1 MRRGVFFS
9 LRSLLAK
16 RERPESSLGKTLWF
30 GLVVFSLAAC
40 GKKEAVIANVGPLS
54 ITQADFQ
61 KALSEVDL
69 GYQNYVMTPNGRRQF
84 LDILIRD
91 KLELAA
97 AQASKVSQSPYY
109 LKEASRI
116 KEEEKLRLH
125 EALKYLLIQD
135 WEKNLRDTRI
145 TSVSENEAKSYWK
158 RHPYE
163 VVFSQIL
170 VSSPKEA
177 ETLLKKVRRGANFAR
192 LAREHSLDS
201 GSAIKGGKMPSALYG
216 EIIPELQDLI
226 FQMRVGELSGPIK
239 TKFGYHVIRK
249 DSQRKVS
256 FEKYK
261 DRFIQILEKQ
271 KLDDYLQS
279 LQKKFPVEIIDEQF
293 K

>member
-1 MRRGVFFS
+1 MRRIFLIS
-9 LRSLLAK
+9 LA
-16 RERPESSLGKTLWF
+16 
-30 GLVVFSLAAC
+30 VFSLVAC
-40 GKKEAVIANVGPLS
+40 QKRQAVIATVGPLS
-54 ITQADFQ
+54 ITQKDFQ
-61 KALSEVDL
+61 KALNEVDP
-69 GYQNYVMTPNGRRQF
+69 GYQNYVMTPDGRKQF

-97 AQASKVSQSPYY
+97 AQASKVPQSPEY
-109 LKEASRI
+109 LREASKI
-116 KEEEKLRLH
+116 KKEEKLRLH

-145 TSVSENEAKSYWK
+145 TAISENEAKSYWK

-177 ETLLKKVRRGANFAR
+177 ETLLKRIRRGSNFAR
-192 LAREHSLDS
+192 LARKYSLDS
-201 GSAIKGGKMPSALYG
+201 GSAVKGGKMPSALYG

-249 DSQRKVS
+249 DSQRKVA

-261 DRFIQILEKQ
+261 ERFIQILEKQ
-271 KLDDYLQS
+271 KLDNYLQS
-279 LQKKFPVEIIDEQF
+279 LQKKFPVEILDEQF

>member
-1 MRRGVFFS
+1 MMRRIFFFS
-9 LRSLLAK
+9 LA
-16 RERPESSLGKTLWF
+16 
-30 GLVVFSLAAC
+30 VFSLSAC
-40 GKKEAVIANVGPLS
+40 EKKEAVIAKVGPLH

-61 KALSEVDL
+61 KALSDVAP

-84 LDILIRD
+84 LDIIIRD

-97 AQASKVSQSPYY
+97 AQASKVSQSPSY
-109 LKEASRI
+109 LQEAAQIRQ
-116 KEEEKLRLH
+116 EEKIRLH
-125 EALKYLLIQD
+125 EALKYLLIED
-135 WEKNLRDTRI
+135 WEKSLQKRKM
-145 TSVSENEAKSYWK
+145 TSVSEDEARAYWK

-163 VVFSQIL
+163 VSFSQIL

-177 ETLLKKVRRGANFAR
+177 ETLLKRVRGGANFAR
-192 LAREHSLDS
+192 LARKYSLDS
-201 GSAIKGGKMPSALYG
+201 ESAIKGGKMPSALYG

-256 FEKYK
+256 FEKDK
-261 DRFIQILEKQ
+261 GRFIQILEKR
-271 KLDDYLQS
+271 KLDNYLQS